1 MKKQDLEQ
9 FFKKAKTNKL
19 AFEGHCHKCNCP
31 VTVKVDIEDDG
42 KLTIVGGAVYYS
54 GQPKALYFKCDK
66 CFAKNSELRN
76 FQPCL
81 VYSRV
86 VGFYRP
92 VGDWNEGK
100 QAEFK
105 ARKTFN
111 IPGVTEIK

>member
-9 FFKKAKTNKL
+9 FFKEAKTNKL
-19 AFEGHCHKCNCP
+19 AFEGHCHVCNCP
-31 VTVKVDIEDDG
+31 VTVHADIEEDG
-42 KLTIVGGAVYYS
+42 KLTIVGGAVYFA
-54 GQPKALYFKCDK
+54 GQPKELYLKCDK
-66 CFAKNSELRN
+66 CFAKNSELRD

-92 VGDWNEGK
+92 VEDWNKGK

-105 ARKTFN
+105 MRKTFN
-111 IPGVTEIK
+111 IEGVTE

>member
-1 MKKQDLEQ
+1 MKKADLEQ
-9 FFKKAKTNKL
+9 FFKEAKTNKL
-19 AFEGHCHKCNCP
+19 AFEGHCHKCKCP
-31 VTVKVDIEDDG
+31 VTVTADVDEDG
-42 KLTIVGGAVYYS
+42 KLTIAGGAVYYS
-54 GQPKALYFKCDK
+54 GQPKALYLKCDK

-105 ARKTFN
+105 ARKTFS
-111 IPGVTEIK
+111 IPGVTE